1 MTTLKKITGEG
12 IQLFS
17 IHPIVKEPFSSYL
30 FSVNITLLRI
40 ISCIYILLILSFT
53 VCLPNET
60 LPGK

>member
-17 IHPIVKEPFSSYL
+17 IHPIVKEPFS
-30 FSVNITLLRI
+30 SVNITLLRI